1 MTTAQA
7 TACSDPAALP
17 EEVRRFAAERLG
29 GPRARSV
36 LIPTLHLLQNTV
48 GYLRDDHMAEVARM
62 FGISPNEVRGVA
74 SFYHFFSFEPKG
86 KHPIAVCTGTACH
99 VRGAAA
105 VLHQDQDDARG
116 RGGWADRGRAVL
128 HRLRPLHRDVRH
140 GPGRHGG
147 RPKVYGSVGHGR
159 RREDARSARLRGDR
173 KTTKPKGTAA
183 RAQPSGEAR

>member
-86 KHPIAVCTGTACH
+86 KHPISVCTGTACH

-105 VLHQDQDDARG
+105 VLHQIKTTLGVEEGERTEDGLFSIGCARCIG
-116 RGGWADRGRAVL
+116 MCAMAPVVTAGDR
-128 HRLRPLHRDVRH
+128 
-140 GPGRHGG
+140 
-147 RPKVYGSVGHGR
+147 VYGSVTTADVERMLADHGHVPEEKPAKGR
-159 RREDARSARLRGDR
+159 PRSAA
-173 KTTKPKGTAA
+173 KTAQEKP
-183 RAQPSGEAR
+183 